1 MTFKENLCGI
11 RVNFFFLLT
20 GGWVGVGGS
29 DGGFGVV
36 FCCVPGKII

>member
-1 MTFKENLCGI
+1 MNFKENLCGI
-11 RVNFFFLLT
+11 RVYFFFLFK

-29 DGGFGVV
+29 VGGFGVV